1 MAFGHG
7 SRTKPASAPTQV
19 WIIMAND
26 FPHMVK
32 STKGA
37 AKRWVDK
44 ANKEQERIQ
53 CLVSPGVRLCN
64 RIYYRYYE
72 ATVDGGPIR

>member
-1 MAFGHG
+1 MPI
-7 SRTKPASAPTQV
+7 KPPTILPARRGTQV
-19 WIIMAND
+19 WVIMAND

-44 ANKEQERIQ
+44 ANKEEDRKRSMLPAGALI
-53 CLVSPGVRLCN
+53 GG
-64 RIYYRYYE
+64 RIYYRHYE
-72 ATVDGGPIR
+72 ATVDGGIIK

>member
-1 MAFGHG
+1 MPAQPPPERV
-7 SRTKPASAPTQV
+7 SRYASRAQV
-19 WIIMAND
+19 WVIMAND

-44 ANKEQERIQ
+44 ANKDAKANADTGAFATRIH
-53 CLVSPGVRLCN
+53 
-64 RIYYRYYE
+64 YRYYE
-72 ATVDGGPIR
+72 ATVDGGIIK